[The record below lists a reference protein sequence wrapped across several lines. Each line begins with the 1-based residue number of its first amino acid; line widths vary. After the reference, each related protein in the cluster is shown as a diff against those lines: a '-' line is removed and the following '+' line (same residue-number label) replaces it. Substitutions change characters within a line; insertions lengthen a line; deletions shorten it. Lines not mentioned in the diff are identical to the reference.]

1 MPSEKV
7 LEQMGRAAAG
17 VLVKYEGIKVDDDT
31 KLRAAMRAAGVDY
44 TVIKNT
50 LIGKACEQ
58 AGFEGLKSEL
68 NGMNAIAISYD
79 DPIAPAKILKEYA
92 EKIETFEIRGG
103 FLEGKV
109 IDTAVVN
116 ELATIPPKEIL
127 IGKLL
132 GSIQSPLYKLA
143 YVLQAI
149 AEKGETE
156 APAAETAKEAEPAA
170 ETAPAAEEAPAA
182 EAAPAA
188 EEAPAAEAAPAA
200 EEAAPAAEE
209 AAPAAEEAPAEEPA
223 PAAEEAAAE

>member
-7 LEQMGRAAAG
+7 LEQKKALVGNLAEKMGRAAAG

-31 KLRAAMRAAGVDY
+31 KLRAAMRTAGVDY

-109 IDTAVVN
+109 IDSAVVN

-156 APAAETAKEAEPAA
+156 APAAETAKEE
-170 ETAPAAEEAPAA
+170 PAA

-188 EEAPAAEAAPAA
+188 EEAT
-200 EEAAPAAEE
+200 
-209 AAPAAEEAPAEEPA
+209 AEEPA

>member
-7 LEQMGRAAAG
+7 LEQKKALVGNLAEKMGRAAAG

-58 AGFEGLKSEL
+58 AGFDGLKSEL

-149 AEKGETE
+149 ADRGEVEAPKAEE
-156 APAAETAKEAEPAA
+156 APAAETAAEAPAAEPAPA
-170 ETAPAAEEAPAA
+170 ETAAEEAPAA
-182 EAAPAA
+182 EAAPAEKA
-188 EEAPAAEAAPAA
+188 EET
-200 EEAAPAAEE
+200 
-209 AAPAAEEAPAEEPA
+209 